1 MYNFQSWKI
10 CYSYNVDAYIIYRHI
25 NHKKM
30 QISKETERIERV
42 ATGRQRSYKQIKIS
56 QIPLSFPTIIYSL
69 ITKFTVFLVLNN

>member
-1 MYNFQSWKI
+1 
-10 CYSYNVDAYIIYRHI
+10 
-25 NHKKM
+25 M

-42 ATGRQRSYKQIKIS
+42 ATGRQRSYKQIKMS